1 MSAEEI
7 MAKRDWQ
14 DGHIFDLEF
23 LLQPPAPE
31 LCQVIEEA
39 QQVIAQPQPVETSAV
54 IPEELPDSV
63 QPDPEADECDN
74 QNQKRSS
81 IFSVIHTEDWQEDLY
96 RKISAESFD
105 QAYHHA
111 RSCACLSHSKF
122 SAAEP
127 DNTAARALVQKSK
140 QASCSAVHLF

>member
-81 IFSVIHTEDWQEDLY
+81 IFSVTHTEDWQEDLY

-111 RSCACLSHSKF
+111 GSCACLSHTVNVLN
-122 SAAEP
+122 A
-127 DNTAARALVQKSK
+127 
-140 QASCSAVHLF
+140 